1 MGSILQE
8 EKTTL
13 NMYAPNNS
21 VSKYETKTDS
31 IVRKKKHNRLSHYYS
46 WGLQH
51 PSISNWQLQ
60 YVEKSESQ
68 ETDINKILE
77 ATPTEYTFFSS
88 LYGTFIKT
96 DHPLDCKNT
105 LTNLKD

>member
-1 MGSILQE
+1 MIMGSILQE

-46 WGLQH
+46 
-51 PSISNWQLQ
+51 
-60 YVEKSESQ
+60 
-68 ETDINKILE
+68 
-77 ATPTEYTFFSS
+77 
-88 LYGTFIKT
+88 
-96 DHPLDCKNT
+96 
-105 LTNLKD
+105 